1 MVDDAPRAVRVPGS
15 RRHRTIHRPRLRR
28 AVGPPAPVGPDPG
41 EHSARLRALR
51 QGSARRDWPRRWAAG
66 ADARRRA
73 YFAHHALRRHER
85 VAPLWTGADGP
96 LVEHALDTSGCGLPL
111 PDRRARVEARPAR
124 RVRLRADAR
133 DALERLRRK
142 QRITRRLTLSE

>member
-1 MVDDAPRAVRVPGS
+1 MVDDAPRAVRVPGP
-15 RRHRTIHRPRLRR
+15 RRHQTIHRPRLRR
-28 AVGPPAPVGPDPG
+28 AVGQPAPAGPDPG

-51 QGSARRDWPRRWAAG
+51 QGSARRDWPRRWAAS

-96 LVEHALDTSGCGLPL
+96 LVEHALDTNGCGPTL

-124 RVRLRADAR
+124 RVSLRAGRA
-133 DALERLRRK
+133 
-142 QRITRRLTLSE
+142 